1 MAGRLK
7 LIPQAAA
14 VSVVVALLV
23 LLGWQV
29 GETEEGR
36 ALDDRVAAGE
46 APPAPPFSLPRLD
59 GDGTLALASLRGKV
73 VVLNF
78 WASWCGPCKDEA
90 PLLEGAWLRYR
101 DRGVVVLGIDA
112 QDFKADARRF
122 VERYRITYPIVHDGG
137 GSTLGRYGVTGFP
150 ETWFVDGRGRLVGE
164 RVQGP
169 VTEEQL
175 VRNIELALGEAS

>member
-7 LIPQAAA
+7 LILQAAA
-14 VSVVVALLV
+14 VSVVVGLLV
-23 LLGWQV
+23 LLAWQV
-29 GETEEGR
+29 VKTEEGR
-36 ALDDRVAAGE
+36 ALDDKLAAGE
-46 APPAPPFSLPRLD
+46 APAAPSFSLPLLD

-73 VVLNF
+73 LVLNF

-90 PLLEGAWLRYR
+90 PLLEDVWRRYR
-101 DRGVVVLGIDA
+101 DRGVVVVGIDA

-122 VERYRITYPIVHDGG
+122 VARYGVTYPIVHDGS